1 MFEGAYT
8 AIVTPFNNDKI
19 DYNALELIIERQI
32 SEGID
37 GIIPMG
43 TTGESP
49 TLSFEEHEEFIRR
62 TVKIVNGRIKVI
74 AGTGANSTSEA
85 IWLTKGAE
93 DAGVNATLSV
103 NPYYNKPTQRGLIAH
118 YEAIAGATKLP
129 IILYN
134 IPGRSGINFLPES
147 VAELLKRTDHI
158 VAMKEASGDI
168 AQMMRLIELCGD
180 RITLLSGD
188 DNLLLPVLAIGG
200 KGIISVL
207 SNLLPAD
214 VKKVV
219 TLYRE
224 NKTEEAKT
232 LFYKLLPLCRGMFL
246 ETNPI
251 PIKAAMEMTGACS
264 GELRLPLV
272 SLSDE
277 NKAKLRKILADYGVK
292 LK

>member
-8 AIVTPFNNDKI
+8 AIITPFENDKI
-19 DYNALELIIERQI
+19 DYKALELLIERQI

-93 DAGVNATLSV
+93 DAGVDATLSV
-103 NPYYNKPTQRGLIAH
+103 NPYYNKPTQRGLVAH
-118 YEAIAGATKLP
+118 YEAIAKATNLP

-147 VAELLKRTDHI
+147 VAELLKRTDHV

-180 RITLLSGD
+180 KLTVLSGD
-188 DNLLLPVLAIGG
+188 DNLLLPILAIGG

-214 VKKVV
+214 IKKVV
-219 TLYRE
+219 TLYKE
-224 NKTEEAKT
+224 NKTVEARNH
-232 LFYKLLPLCRGMFL
+232 FYKLLPLCRSMFL

-251 PIKAAMEMTGACS
+251 PIKAAMEMVGACT
-264 GELRLPLV
+264 GEMRLPLTP
-272 SLSDE
+272 LSDE
-277 NKAKLRKILADYGVK
+277 YKAVLKKTLMDYGVK

>member
-8 AIVTPFNNDKI
+8 AIITPFDNDKI
-19 DYNALELIIERQI
+19 DYKALELLIERQI

-49 TLSFEEHEEFIRR
+49 TVSFEEHEEFIRR

-93 DAGVNATLSV
+93 DAGVDATLSV
-103 NPYYNKPTQRGLIAH
+103 NPYYNKPTQKGLIAH
-118 YEAIAGATKLP
+118 YEAIAKATKLP

-158 VAMKEASGDI
+158 AAMKEASGDI
-168 AQMMRLIELCGD
+168 GQIMRLIELCGD
-180 RITLLSGD
+180 KLTVLSGD
-188 DNLLLPVLAIGG
+188 DNLLLPILAVGG

-207 SNLLPAD
+207 SNILPAD
-214 VKKVV
+214 IKKVV
-219 TLYRE
+219 TLYRD
-224 NKTEEAKT
+224 NKVEESKA
-232 LFYKLLPLCRGMFL
+232 LFYRLLPLGRAMFL

-251 PIKAAMEMTGACS
+251 GIKAAMEMIGACS
-264 GELRLPLV
+264 GELRLPLTT
-272 SLSDE
+272 LSDE
-277 NKAKLRKILADYGVK
+277 NKTIVRKSLLDYGVK

>member
-8 AIVTPFNNDKI
+8 AIVTPFDNDKI
-19 DYNALELIIERQI
+19 DYKALELMIERQI

-93 DAGVNATLSV
+93 DAGVDATLSV
-103 NPYYNKPTQRGLIAH
+103 NPYYNKPTQKGLIAH
-118 YEAIAGATKLP
+118 YEAIAKATKLP

-134 IPGRSGINFLPES
+134 IPGRSGVNFLPES

-158 VAMKEASGDI
+158 AAMKEASGDI

-188 DNLLLPVLAIGG
+188 DNLLLPILAIGG

-224 NKTEEAKT
+224 NKTEEAKA

-251 PIKAAMEMTGACS
+251 PIKAAMEMAGACT
-264 GELRLPLV
+264 GELRLPLTP
-272 SLSDE
+272 LSDE
-277 NKAKLRKILADYGVK
+277 NKTVLRKILGEYGVK

>member
-1 MFEGAYT
+1 
-8 AIVTPFNNDKI
+8 
-19 DYNALELIIERQI
+19 
-32 SEGID
+32 
-37 GIIPMG
+37 
-43 TTGESP
+43 
-49 TLSFEEHEEFIRR
+49 
-62 TVKIVNGRIKVI
+62 
-74 AGTGANSTSEA
+74 
-85 IWLTKGAE
+85 
-93 DAGVNATLSV
+93 
-103 NPYYNKPTQRGLIAH
+103 
-118 YEAIAGATKLP
+118 
-129 IILYN
+129 
-134 IPGRSGINFLPES
+134 
-147 VAELLKRTDHI
+147 
-158 VAMKEASGDI
+158 MKEASGDI

>member
-1 MFEGAYT
+1 MIEGAFT
-8 AIVTPFNNDKI
+8 AIVTPFDNDKI
-19 DYNALELIIERQI
+19 DYRALELLIERQI

-49 TLSFEEHEEFIRR
+49 TISFEEHEEFIRR
-62 TVKIVNGRIKVI
+62 VVKIVNGRIKVI

-93 DAGVNATLSV
+93 DAGVDATLSV
-103 NPYYNKPTQRGLIAH
+103 NPYYNKPTQKGLILH
-118 YEAIAGATKLP
+118 YEAIAKATKLP

-134 IPGRSGINFLPES
+134 IPGRSGVNFLPES

-158 VAMKEASGDI
+158 AAMKEASGDI

-180 RITLLSGD
+180 KLSVLSGD
-188 DNLLLPVLAIGG
+188 DNLLLPIMAIGG

-207 SNLLPAD
+207 ANLLPAD

-219 TLYRE
+219 TLYNE
-224 NKTEEAKT
+224 NKVEEARAH
-232 LFYKLLPLCRGMFL
+232 FYKLLPLCRGMFL

-251 PIKAAMEMTGACS
+251 PIKAAMEMAGLC
-264 GELRLPLV
+264 GGDMRLPLTT
-272 SLSDE
+272 LSDE
-277 NKAKLRKILADYGVK
+277 NKAVLRKTLIDYGVK